1 MKSWEPERRR
11 KGRAGLIDD
20 DDDEKDEGVTGREA
34 VARRWLVDETG
45 VIEPLP
51 LLLMLAP
58 VGPDADEW
66 SEIEGDVDMDA
77 AADVGVDTDDDEA
90 GR

>member
-1 MKSWEPERRR
+1 
-11 KGRAGLIDD
+11 LI

-51 LLLMLAP
+51 LLLTLTP
-58 VGPDADEW
+58 WPDADEW
-66 SEIEGDVDMDA
+66 SESEGDVDTAD
-77 AADVGVDTDDDEA
+77 DVGVDADDEA